1 MIKRPTARAA
11 LAAVGAIALGS
22 LALAGTASAQGENA
36 NATAL
41 IINGGRTV
49 PADCPPGG
57 GTNSPGGTFG
67 LVTVGALT
75 AMCTDAGAQA
85 SAATVTV
92 GTLQLGL
99 VQSQCTTGPTG
110 TASSSVV
117 VLNDPT
123 GTIAPGTLVTNTVQ
137 LTIPLVGT
145 VTLNE
150 PINEPGFRG
159 FNALR
164 ISAVGQDIIIAQSR
178 CSTAA
183 AYPLQAA
190 LTAGDV
196 GSQPLSGSDGGG
208 APAWLL
214 WLAGGVLVVAAGAT
228 FRPGLLRRGRAS
240 DG

>member
-1 MIKRPTARAA
+1 MIKRQAARAA
-11 LAAVGAIALGS
+11 LAVVCAMALGV
-22 LALAGTASAQGENA
+22 LAPPGTAWAQGENA
-36 NATAL
+36 NATGL
-41 IINGGRTV
+41 IFNGGRTAA
-49 PADCPPGG
+49 ADCPPGG
-57 GTNSPGGTFG
+57 GANAPGGPFG

-75 AMCTDAGAQA
+75 ATCTDAGAEA

-117 VLNDPT
+117 VIDGAGGLVPT
-123 GTIAPGTLVTNTVQ
+123 GIITGPLTVNLGLVTVSF
-137 LTIPLVGT
+137 
-145 VTLNE
+145 NE

-159 FNALR
+159 FNALH
-164 ISAVGQDIIIAQSR
+164 ITALGQDIIVAQSR

-190 LTAGDV
+190 LTAGELGTPPV
-196 GSQPLSGSDGGG
+196 SAGDGDST
-208 APAWLL
+208 PAWLF
-214 WLAGGVLVVAAGAT
+214 WLAGAVLVVAAGTT
-228 FRPGLLRRGRAS
+228 FRPRLLGRGRTS